1 MCSPWPSLPF
11 RPPFLD
17 TLCLAPLTGLPDSEQ
32 LTQQHRQLDA
42 ASGKGA
48 LVLVLTAA
56 VLQHELGAQ
65 EQRVG
70 QGVTAKPTWTLP
82 RWASCSTTPL
92 HH

>member
-1 MCSPWPSLPF
+1 MCRPWPSLPF

-17 TLCLAPLTGLPDSEQ
+17 TLCPVLLTGLPNAEQ

-42 ASGKGA
+42 APSKGT

-56 VLQHELGAQ
+56 VLQHKLGGGSTGWG
-65 EQRVG
+65 ESRRSPWRPG
-70 QGVTAKPTWTLP
+70 PGGVLLFCPA
-82 RWASCSTTPL
+82 A